1 MDTNKKTFN
10 FTLIFIIAYAVLAVL
25 VIIYIWW
32 PKGNDS
38 IVSNSKFTYEDI
50 DEKEKA
56 IDIYKTKIMTFLTE
70 NDLEQLYQ
78 KLDEDYKAEKNITEK
93 NYQAFLEESGFISK
107 NGISIGECTVNIQK
121 DDVYVYRFK
130 YTCNNVSKYVNVIE
144 TKPYEYTLSFEQNSI
159 PIVNNTYTETNEG
172 TISSSTKTTIIDNI
186 KYEVTKN
193 TLRENGI
200 TYTLKITNN
209 SDKNVE
215 YNFDNI
221 TNVTAIMSDGK
232 RANMGGAVI
241 SADEDILTPGSS
253 LEKELFFAIS
263 SQDQNKIKTIRLQQV
278 KIGDE
283 SKTVSINT

>member
-10 FTLIFIIAYAVLAVL
+10 FTLLFIIAYAVLAVL

-32 PKGNDS
+32 PKGNSS

-56 IDIYKTKIMTFLTE
+56 IDIYKTKIIPLLAE
-70 NDLEQLYQ
+70 KDLNQLYQ
-78 KLDEDYKAEKNITEK
+78 KLNEEYKSEKNITEK
-93 NYQAFLEESGFISK
+93 NYQAFLEESGFISN
-107 NGISIGECTVNIQK
+107 NGISVGECTVNIQK
-121 DDVYVYRFK
+121 ADVYVYRFN

-186 KYEVTKN
+186 KYEVTK
-193 TLRENGI
+193 TILRENGI

-232 RANMGGAVI
+232 RANMGGTVI

-283 SKTVSINT
+283 IKTVSINT

>member
-10 FTLIFIIAYAVLAVL
+10 FTLLFIIAYAVLAVF

-221 TNVTAIMSDGK
+221 TNVTTIMSDGK
-232 RANMGGAVI
+232 RANMGGTVI

-283 SKTVSINT
+283 RKTVSINT

>member
-1 MDTNKKTFN
+1 MDANKKIFN
-10 FTLIFIIAYAVLAVL
+10 FTLLFIIAYAVLAVL

-56 IDIYKTKIMTFLTE
+56 IDIYKTKIISLLAE
-70 NDLEQLYQ
+70 KDLNQLYQ
-78 KLDEDYKAEKNITEK
+78 KLNEEYKSEKNITEK
-93 NYQAFLEESGFISK
+93 NYQAFLEESGFISN
-107 NGISIGECTVNIQK
+107 NGISVGECTVNIQK
-121 DDVYVYRFK
+121 ADVYVYRFN

-186 KYEVTKN
+186 KYEVTK
-193 TLRENGI
+193 TILRENGI

-232 RANMGGAVI
+232 RANMGGTVI

-283 SKTVSINT
+283 IKTVSINT

>member
-10 FTLIFIIAYAVLAVL
+10 FTLLFIIAYAVLAVL

-186 KYEVTKN
+186 KYEVTK
-193 TLRENGI
+193 TILRENGI

-232 RANMGGAVI
+232 RANMGGTVI

-283 SKTVSINT
+283 RKTVSIDT

>member
-10 FTLIFIIAYAVLAVL
+10 FTLLFIIAYAVLAVL

-232 RANMGGAVI
+232 RANMGGTVI

-283 SKTVSINT
+283 RKTVSIDT

>member
-1 MDTNKKTFN
+1 MDTNKKIFN
-10 FTLIFIIAYAVLAVL
+10 FTLLFIIAYAALAVL

-56 IDIYKTKIMTFLTE
+56 IDIYKTKIISLLAE
-70 NDLEQLYQ
+70 KDLNQLYQ
-78 KLDEDYKAEKNITEK
+78 KLNEEYKSEKNITEK
-93 NYQAFLEESGFISK
+93 NYQAFLEESGFISN
-107 NGISIGECTVNIQK
+107 NGISVGECTVNIQK
-121 DDVYVYRFK
+121 ADVYVYRFN
-130 YTCNNVSKYVNVIE
+130 YTCNNVLKYVNVIE

-186 KYEVTKN
+186 KYEVTK
-193 TLRENGI
+193 TILRENGI

-232 RANMGGAVI
+232 RANMGGTVI

-283 SKTVSINT
+283 RKTVSINT

>member
-10 FTLIFIIAYAVLAVL
+10 FTLLFIIAYAVLAVL

-283 SKTVSINT
+283 KKTVSIDT

>member
-1 MDTNKKTFN
+1 M
-10 FTLIFIIAYAVLAVL
+10 

-253 LEKELFFAIS
+253 LEKELFLRLVV
-263 SQDQNKIKTIRLQQV
+263 KIKTR
-278 KIGDE
+278 
-283 SKTVSINT
+283 

>member
-10 FTLIFIIAYAVLAVL
+10 FTLLFIIAYAVLAVL

-144 TKPYEYTLSFEQNSI
+144 TKPYQYTLSFEQNSI

-283 SKTVSINT
+283 RKTVSINT

>member
-10 FTLIFIIAYAVLAVL
+10 FTLLFIIAYAALAVL

-56 IDIYKTKIMTFLTE
+56 IDIYKTKIISLLAE
-70 NDLEQLYQ
+70 KDLNQLYQ
-78 KLDEDYKAEKNITEK
+78 KLNEEYKSEKNITEK
-93 NYQAFLEESGFISK
+93 NYQAFLEESGFISN
-107 NGISIGECTVNIQK
+107 NGISVGECTVNIQK
-121 DDVYVYRFK
+121 ADVYVYRFN

-186 KYEVTKN
+186 KYEVTK
-193 TLRENGI
+193 TILRENGI

-232 RANMGGAVI
+232 RANMGGTVI

-283 SKTVSINT
+283 IKTVSINT

>member
-10 FTLIFIIAYAVLAVL
+10 FTLLFIIAYAVLAVL

-38 IVSNSKFTYEDI
+38 IVSSSKFTYEDI

-93 NYQAFLEESGFISK
+93 NYQSFLEESGFISN
-107 NGISIGECTVNIQK
+107 NGISVGECTVNIQK
-121 DDVYVYRFK
+121 ADVYVYRFN

-159 PIVNNTYTETNEG
+159 PIVNNKYTETNEG

-186 KYEVTKN
+186 KYEVTKT

-209 SDKNVE
+209 SDENVE

-232 RANMGGAVI
+232 RANMGGTVI
-241 SADEDILTPGSS
+241 SADEDILIPGSS

-283 SKTVSINT
+283 RKTVSINT

>member
-10 FTLIFIIAYAVLAVL
+10 FTLLFIIAYAVLAVL

-93 NYQAFLEESGFISK
+93 NYQAFLEESGFISN
-107 NGISIGECTVNIQK
+107 NGISVGECTVNIQK
-121 DDVYVYRFK
+121 ADVYVYRFN

-186 KYEVTKN
+186 KYEVTK
-193 TLRENGI
+193 TILRENGI

-232 RANMGGAVI
+232 RANMGGTVI

-283 SKTVSINT
+283 IKTVSINT

>member
-10 FTLIFIIAYAVLAVL
+10 FTLLFIIAYAVLAVL

-32 PKGNDS
+32 PKGNSS
-38 IVSNSKFTYEDI
+38 IVSNSKFTYEDV

-56 IDIYKTKIMTFLTE
+56 IELYKTKIIPLLAE
-70 NDLEQLYQ
+70 KDLNQLYQ
-78 KLDEDYKAEKNITEK
+78 KLNEEYKSEKNITEK
-93 NYQAFLEESGFISK
+93 NYQAFLEESGFISN
-107 NGISIGECTVNIQK
+107 NGISVGECTVNIQK
-121 DDVYVYRFK
+121 ADVYVYRFN
-130 YTCNNVSKYVNVIE
+130 YTCNNISKYVNVIE

-172 TISSSTKTTIIDNI
+172 TTSSSTKTTIIDNI
-186 KYEVTKN
+186 KYEVTK
-193 TLRENGI
+193 TILRENGI

-232 RANMGGAVI
+232 RANMGGTVI

-283 SKTVSINT
+283 RKTVSINT

>member
-10 FTLIFIIAYAVLAVL
+10 FTLLFIIAYAVLAVL

-32 PKGNDS
+32 PKGNSS

-56 IDIYKTKIMTFLTE
+56 IDIYKTKIIPLLAE
-70 NDLEQLYQ
+70 KDLNQLYQ
-78 KLDEDYKAEKNITEK
+78 KLNEEYKLEKNITEK

-215 YNFDNI
+215 YNFDNV

>member
-10 FTLIFIIAYAVLAVL
+10 FTLLFIIAYAVLAVL

-232 RANMGGAVI
+232 RANMGGTVI

>member
-10 FTLIFIIAYAVLAVL
+10 FTLLFIIAYAVLAVL

-186 KYEVTKN
+186 KYEVTK
-193 TLRENGI
+193 TILRENGI

-232 RANMGGAVI
+232 RANMGGTVI

-283 SKTVSINT
+283 IKTVSINT

>member
-10 FTLIFIIAYAVLAVL
+10 FTLLFIIAYAVLAIL

>member
-10 FTLIFIIAYAVLAVL
+10 FTLLFIIAYAVLAVL

-93 NYQAFLEESGFISK
+93 NYQSFLEESGFISK

-221 TNVTAIMSDGK
+221 TNVTVIMSDGK

-283 SKTVSINT
+283 SKIVSIDT

>member
-10 FTLIFIIAYAVLAVL
+10 FTLLFIIAYAVLAVL

-32 PKGNDS
+32 PKGNSS
-38 IVSNSKFTYEDI
+38 IVSNSKFTYEDV

-56 IDIYKTKIMTFLTE
+56 IELYRIKIMSLLTE
-70 NDLEQLYQ
+70 KDLDQLYE
-78 KLDEDYKAEKNITEK
+78 KLDDDYKAEKNINEK
-93 NYQAFLEESGFISK
+93 NYQAFLEDSGFISNK
-107 NGISIGECTVNIQK
+107 GISIGECTVNIQK
-121 DDVYVYRFK
+121 EDVYVYRFN
-130 YTCNNVSKYVNVIE
+130 YTCNNNSRFVNVIE
-144 TKPYEYTLSFEQNSI
+144 TKPYEYTLSFEQDKI

-172 TISSSTKTTIIDNI
+172 TISSSTKTSIIDNI
-186 KYEVTKN
+186 KYEVTKT
-193 TLRENGI
+193 TLRENGV

-232 RANMGGAVI
+232 RANMGGTVI

-253 LEKELFFAIS
+253 LEKELFFAVS
-263 SQDQNKIKTIRLQQV
+263 SQDQDKIKTIRLQQV

>member
-10 FTLIFIIAYAVLAVL
+10 FTLLFIIAYAVLAVL

-241 SADEDILTPGSS
+241 SADEDILTPVSS

>member
-10 FTLIFIIAYAVLAVL
+10 FTLLFIIAYAVLAVL

-56 IDIYKTKIMTFLTE
+56 IDIYKTKIISLLAE
-70 NDLEQLYQ
+70 KDLNQLYQ
-78 KLDEDYKAEKNITEK
+78 KLNEEYKSEKNITEK
-93 NYQAFLEESGFISK
+93 NYQAFLEEAGFISN
-107 NGISIGECTVNIQK
+107 NGISVGECTVNIQK
-121 DDVYVYRFK
+121 ADVYVYRFN

-186 KYEVTKN
+186 KYEVTK
-193 TLRENGI
+193 TILRENGI

-232 RANMGGAVI
+232 RANMGGTVI

-283 SKTVSINT
+283 IKTVSINT

>member
-10 FTLIFIIAYAVLAVL
+10 FTLLFIIAYAVLAVL

>member
-10 FTLIFIIAYAVLAVL
+10 FTLLFIIAYAVLAVL

-144 TKPYEYTLSFEQNSI
+144 TKPYEYTLSFEQNLI
-159 PIVNNTYTETNEG
+159 PIVNNTYIETNEG

-186 KYEVTKN
+186 KYEVTK
-193 TLRENGI
+193 TILRENGI

-232 RANMGGAVI
+232 RANMGGTVI

>member
-10 FTLIFIIAYAVLAVL
+10 FTLLFIIAYAVLAVL

-56 IDIYKTKIMTFLTE
+56 IDIYKTKIISLLAE
-70 NDLEQLYQ
+70 KDLNQLYQ
-78 KLDEDYKAEKNITEK
+78 KLNEEYKSEKNITEK
-93 NYQAFLEESGFISK
+93 NYQAFLEESGFISN
-107 NGISIGECTVNIQK
+107 NGISVGECTVNIQK
-121 DDVYVYRFK
+121 ADVYVYRFN

-186 KYEVTKN
+186 KYEVTK
-193 TLRENGI
+193 TILRENGI

-232 RANMGGAVI
+232 RANMGGTVI

-283 SKTVSINT
+283 IKTVSINT